1 MSIAGA
7 KKAVKTLLTNNRTV
21 LLSGLIQQGIV
32 RTIAHI
38 TTSRGTPPR
47 AYYYIAVHCKPREEV
62 VKLKIANDEMD
73 FTKKLYSM
81 EITLIDYLYPST
93 GEDQLYELGTEN
105 ADTLLER
112 MANLVK
118 ANPELIEGTSRYRL
132 SDPLSIRVEPEEIMW
147 SEAERFHM
155 AYLGTITFEYEL
167 C

>member
-1 MSIAGA
+1 MSIVGA
-7 KKAVKTLLTNNRTV
+7 KRAVKTLLTSNRAA
-21 LLSGLIQQGIV
+21 LLAGIEQQGTDRV
-32 RTIAHI
+32 IAHI

-47 AYYYIAVHCKPREEV
+47 AYYYIAIHCKPREEV
-62 VKLKIANDEMD
+62 VKLKVANDEMD
-73 FTKKLYSM
+73 FTKLLYSM

-112 MANLVK
+112 MANLVR

-132 SDPLSIRVEPEEIMW
+132 SDPLNIRVEPEEIIW
-147 SEAERFHM
+147 PEAERFHM